1 MLIWILLAFAV
12 LQGIL
17 EWLPVSSEGQ
27 TVTLLVA
34 VLGIP
39 ADKAIEISLWLHIG
53 TLLAVTLKYWRE
65 LFSYIN
71 PKVKD
76 EATNQWRWFILLSTL
91 GTVIVGVP
99 CYLLV
104 HFLSVEL
111 SIYGEFFM
119 LIVGIALLVTAG
131 LLFYS
136 RKQQKEGKDIGELT
150 KKEMTFSGFLQ
161 GFSIIP
167 GISRSGT
174 TMSGLLLMSVK
185 KEEAV
190 KGSFIMSIP
199 AVLGGFIL
207 NLIVILIEHGN
218 LFPLVWWQLII
229 AIIVTAIIGFL
240 TMELFIRIAK
250 KFNFAIICLV
260 LGNKQSLK
268 CLIVSLIWYNTA
280 IYN

>member
-76 EATNQWRWFILLSTL
+76 ETTNQWRWFILLSTL

-136 RKQQKEGKDIGELT
+136 RKQQKEGKNIGELT

-207 NLIVILIEHGN
+207 NLIVILLEHGN

-260 LGNKQSLK
+260 LGFLTIIFFF
-268 CLIVSLIWYNTA
+268 LRWV
-280 IYN
+280 